1 MGTYRDRVSGMTK
14 IVLYIATSKD
24 GYIADENGSVD
35 WLPQTV
41 EETGGQD
48 YGYHEFYDSVD
59 VLAIG
64 RKTYEQI
71 LGFGD
76 WPYPGKLSYIFT
88 RKPMESLN
96 KDVKFVSDDIQE
108 FIRGLESQNI
118 KKLWMVGGSEL
129 IDAFYTQGRIDEF
142 IVTIFPNV
150 LKKGVQLKTLKD
162 ALKKDEL
169 INLHSTDFGSGVFQ
183 DHYIMKN

>member
-1 MGTYRDRVSGMTK
+1 MIE

-35 WLPQTV
+35 WLPQSL

-48 YGYHEFYDSVD
+48 YGYHKFYDSVD
-59 VLAIG
+59 ALAIG

-88 RKPMESLN
+88 RKSMESSN
-96 KDVKFVSDDIQE
+96 EEIEFVSDDIQE
-108 FIRGLESQNI
+108 FINELERRKI
-118 KKLWMVGGSEL
+118 KKLWMVGGAEL
-129 IDAFYTQGRIDEF
+129 IEAFYSQGRIDEF
-142 IVTIFPNV
+142 ILTVFPKV
-150 LKKGVQLKTLKD
+150 LENGISLKTLKD
-162 ALKKDEL
+162 ALQKDEL
-169 INLHSTDFGSGVFQ
+169 IKLHSTDFGDGVFQ
-183 DHYIMKN
+183 DHYIKKTKDQN